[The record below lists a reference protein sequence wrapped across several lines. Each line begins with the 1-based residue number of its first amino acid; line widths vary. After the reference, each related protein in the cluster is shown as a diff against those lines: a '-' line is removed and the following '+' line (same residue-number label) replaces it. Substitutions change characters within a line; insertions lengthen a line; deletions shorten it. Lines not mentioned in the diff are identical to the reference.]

1 MVIVQLV
8 GLNINSCKDR
18 GVSATSRDVHLDTR
32 RFTCKT
38 EMTNQGAAKVSTQ
51 PREAVELP
59 IEGNCSSLE

>member
-1 MVIVQLV
+1 MEV
-8 GLNINSCKDR
+8 NISSGAGR

-51 PREAVELP
+51 PREVVELP
-59 IEGNCSSLE
+59 IECTS